1 MKRALLVLTVIS
13 ILVVGCQPDS
23 GSENAGVQ
31 DDGTLNISLSQTTRT
46 SLGAG
51 DDKGLYPTYWSIG
64 DQVVVNGEL
73 SDKVSADEHN
83 KSTAEFEFPESDI
96 TAPYSVTYP
105 YCSLTSAE
113 KTYVEFPA
121 TQEFVNGT
129 ISPNSAPMC
138 GYAESGKEISLQHLS
153 AILHIPIKAEYS
165 KSVNLKEVVVTS
177 TSGAKLSGVF
187 KVDCQNATIYST
199 NSCKST
205 LTYTFPT
212 NFSLLAAE
220 ISDLY
225 ISVPAGEIGD
235 CIFEFVEVSGD
246 KMTATW
252 SPSEALPRGVVQ
264 EFNVICYERGAQCE
278 LELRDA
284 TVPAFKKYASADE
297 IKIVSFN
304 VRTTLTESNGITWDS
319 RKEACL
325 QILKDHMPALIGVQ
339 EAKYSHH
346 WTYLKEQLADE
357 YSGFGVNRDTGKES
371 GSGETMGIL
380 YNRSVLQKLDGG
392 TFWLSETPDVPSK
405 GFGANYYRCATWG
418 IFKHRATGKKICYI
432 NTHLDHQSALAQVEG
447 MKIISRFFQTYRKDH
462 LLFLS
467 ADFNMSSEN
476 EAMDVVEPY
485 MHNAREVA
493 PEGLTDYNTT
503 YNAYTESKYAII
515 DHIYC
520 SNYLK
525 VVEYHTINEQYNN
538 TVYCS
543 DHYPIYSVIG
553 LE

>member
-1 MKRALLVLTVIS
+1 MNRVLPILAAIS
-13 ILVVGCQPDS
+13 IIVVGCQPDNGGES
-23 GSENAGVQ
+23 VDVQ
-31 DDGTLNISLSQTTRT
+31 DDGTLTISLPQTTRT

-51 DDKGLYPTYWSIG
+51 DDNHIYPTHWSIG

-73 SDKVSADEHN
+73 SDEVSADEHN
-83 KSTAEFEFPESDI
+83 KPTAEFEFPESDI
-96 TAPYSVTYP
+96 AAPYSVTYP
-105 YCSLTSAE
+105 FCSFTSAE

-121 TQEFVNGT
+121 MQEFVNGT

-138 GYAESGKEISLQHLS
+138 GYAESGNEILLQHLS
-153 AILHIPIKAEYS
+153 AILHIPVKAEYG

-187 KVDCQNATIYST
+187 AVDCQNATIATT
-199 NSCKST
+199 NSCRSVV
-205 LTYTFPT
+205 TYSFPSG
-212 NFSLLAAE
+212 FSLLAAD

-225 ISVPAGEIGD
+225 IVVPAIEIGNCTID
-235 CIFEFVEVSGD
+235 IVEVSGD
-246 KMTATW
+246 KMTAIW

-264 EFNVICYERGAQCE
+264 EFKTICYEKGASVE
-278 LELRDA
+278 LELRD
-284 TVPAFKKYASADE
+284 TTMPTLKKYASADE
-297 IKIVSFN
+297 IKIISFN
-304 VRTTLTESNGITWDS
+304 VRTTLTESNGITWES

-339 EAKYSHH
+339 EAKYNNH
-346 WTYLKEQLADE
+346 WAYLKEQLADE
-357 YSGFGVNRDTGKES
+357 YSGFGVNRDSGKES
-371 GSGETMGIL
+371 GSGETMGVL
-380 YNRSVLQKLDGG
+380 YNRSVLQKLDSG

-405 GFGANYYRCATWG
+405 GFGANHCRCATWG
-418 IFKHRATGKKICYI
+418 IFKHRSTGKKICYI
-432 NTHLDHQSALAQVEG
+432 NTHLDHQSTLARVEG

-462 LLFLS
+462 LLFLT

-476 EAMDVVEPY
+476 EAIDVIESY
-485 MHNAREVA
+485 MNNTREVA
-493 PEGLTDYNTT
+493 PEALTDYNTT
-503 YNAYTESKYAII
+503 YNAYTEGKYAII

-520 SNYLK
+520 SNDLK

-543 DHYPIYSVIG
+543 DHYPIYSIIR